1 MARTPQ
7 LEALSLG
14 PGPPTIHQH
23 MAPGMGLFEMQHHDR
38 PTTRSLPKP
47 PATPHM
53 QPTWAENLRHRF
65 APPRA
70 RLGLH
75 PWTQPRSAWP
85 TSPNPYSSRG
95 RPPQPA
101 HFPSHPIRSRR
112 RPPNPRPGPQR
123 LVSTRPA
130 TPTHPPFTKQLVL
143 CAAPPGRSKAFAP
156 SNSWNL
162 EQPSHRLPTLGSIG
176 AQSTASLPDPVAT
189 YRPHTNNPPTHRNDQ
204 PPTTSTTWSLPS
216 RPSHPSGVP
225 RTIRHPRPLILG
237 LRPSHPTRRI
247 HTSHSPRDA
256 TPSLPWGTWRFSHS
270 NTRRPVAGTT
280 TRNTTAPTWSCA
292 TTRCPNSRDRPPH
305 SVCKQHP
312 PSGTRRAAQCGPT
325 GAQWQQHKQQR
336 YHHFQ
341 HLQRL
346 ELRRNR
352 PRHSSH
358 SPRYYQSPA
367 SPHPSS
373 PGNPA
378 PPTTPQHCGAWT
390 YGRPEPHPRTVD
402 RPPPTNSTV
411 EPWRHRPPRHIATE
425 MRLLPNSSTIHPWSG
440 PPSPHISPRMHHRRY
455 QWRKCHPSMEALA
468 PVASHAPPPQAGDA
482 LPPQKRLEAS
492 NPTIPAGRLAPAP
505 PTGQQ
510 HQHHQQRPT
519 TSTRWCVRAR
529 WNQTSRA
536 STILSPLGGAFGSP
550 ASTHRWAPSAWH
562 RTNPSRTSGSSPPT
576 PVRIC
581 PARTRSYRFRAW

>member
-1 MARTPQ
+1 MPREKRCRERTPQ

-75 PWTQPRSAWP
+75 PWTQPRSALP

-292 TTRCPNSRDRPPH
+292 TTRRPNSRDRPPH

-325 GAQWQQHKQQR
+325 GAHR
-336 YHHFQ
+336 
-341 HLQRL
+341 
-346 ELRRNR
+346 
-352 PRHSSH
+352 
-358 SPRYYQSPA
+358 SPVAATQAATIP
-367 SPHPSS
+367 PL
-373 PGNPA
+373 PA
-378 PPTTPQHCGAWT
+378 PPTTRAQTKPTTPLKPFPKILPIPGLPAPIITRKPSPAHHTATLRRLNIRTARAPSTHSGQTTAYEQHC
-390 YGRPEPHPRTVD
+390 R
-402 RPPPTNSTV
+402 
-411 EPWRHRPPRHIATE
+411 
-425 MRLLPNSSTIHPWSG
+425 
-440 PPSPHISPRMHHRRY
+440 
-455 QWRKCHPSMEALA
+455 AL
-468 PVASHAPPPQAGDA
+468 
-482 LPPQKRLEAS
+482 
-492 NPTIPAGRLAPAP
+492 
-505 PTGQQ
+505 
-510 HQHHQQRPT
+510 T
-519 TSTRWCVRAR
+519 TSTSQAHCNR
-529 WNQTSRA
+529 N
-536 STILSPLGGAFGSP
+536 
-550 ASTHRWAPSAWH
+550 APSSKLLHNSSVVGSAK
-562 RTNPSRTSGSSPPT
+562 PSH
-576 PVRIC
+576 
-581 PARTRSYRFRAW
+581 